1 MINARFRSF
10 KAFGAAVFKSLA
22 PGDISIAF
30 PLFFHNRKKNRLEES
45 GFKCIMKGGKNCPHI
60 GAGKETKIMEIVLLK
75 QICIM
80 FLLIVVGMALVKT
93 GYLSDQGAKDLGAL
107 LLRAVI
113 PCVVIRSYITEFS
126 VGRLMEQ
133 AESMLLTVLS
143 LLIAMAVSY
152 LVFGTRRRIE
162 NVAAAFSNVGFI
174 GIPLIQ
180 SILGEEAIFYLT
192 PLIAV
197 LNILQWTYGV
207 YIMTGDPKTIQIKTI
222 LSNPVVLA
230 LVAGFLIFVLQI
242 PVPSVIS
249 GALGHMASMNT
260 PLAMIIL
267 GTYVAQ
273 MNWRELLLTKSA
285 YLCSLV
291 RLVLIPAVTLLI
303 FCLIPGIKTDIKLVI
318 LIAGSTPVGANI
330 AIFAKQ
336 YGGDYK
342 LSVVTVC
349 LSTLACIVTVPVFY
363 MFVERFLLS
372 I

>member
-1 MINARFRSF
+1 
-10 KAFGAAVFKSLA
+10 
-22 PGDISIAF
+22 
-30 PLFFHNRKKNRLEES
+30 
-45 GFKCIMKGGKNCPHI
+45 
-60 GAGKETKIMEIVLLK
+60 MEIVLLK

-80 FLLIVVGMALVKT
+80 FLLIAVGMLLVKT
-93 GYLSDQGAKDLGAL
+93 EFLSERGAKDLGAV

-113 PCVVIRSYITEFS
+113 PCVVVKSYITEYS
-126 VGRLMEQ
+126 HERLFEQ
-133 AESMLLTVLS
+133 AESMFLTILA
-143 LLIAMAVSY
+143 LAIAMAVSY

-162 NVAAAFSNVGFI
+162 DVAAAFSNVGFI

-180 SILGEEAIFYLT
+180 SVLGDGAIFYLT

-207 YIMTGDPKTIQIKTI
+207 YIMTGDRKSIQVKTI
-222 LSNPVVLA
+222 LTNPVVLSLA
-230 LVAGFLIFVLQI
+230 AGLLLFILQI
-242 PVPSVIS
+242 PVPSVVT
-249 GALGHMASMNT
+249 GALNHMASMNT

-285 YLCSLV
+285 YACALV
-291 RLVLIPAVTLLI
+291 RLVLIPAVTLAV

-318 LIAGSTPVGANI
+318 LIASCTPVGSNI

-349 LSTLACIVTVPVFY
+349 LSTLLCVATVPVFY
-363 MFVERFLLS
+363 MFVERFLLQA
-372 I
+372 